1 MKKRNILF
9 APLVLLILL
18 IIVLAACAWQTS
30 DLQPVT
36 NADSTETAE
45 MEGLSEIG
53 GTESATG
60 EGSATQEAVSHGNE
74 IGGYVELVDALTAVG
89 ATVEPAGPVDQEFFE
104 PTGQLIKV
112 NGNDVQ
118 VFDYPDETARMSDS
132 DKISA
137 DGSTIGTSMITWVDQ
152 PNFWVKDRLIVL
164 FVGKDPEM
172 IGLLDNIL
180 GESITTH

>member
-1 MKKRNILF
+1 M
-9 APLVLLILL
+9 
-18 IIVLAACAWQTS
+18 
-30 DLQPVT
+30 
-36 NADSTETAE
+36 
-45 MEGLSEIG
+45 G
-53 GTESATG
+53 GIESATG
-60 EGSATQEAVSHGNE
+60 EGPTAQKAVSHGNE
-74 IGGYVELVDALTAVG
+74 IGGYVELVDTLTAVG
-89 ATVEPAGPVDQEFFE
+89 ATVEPAGPVDQEFFG

-118 VFDYPDETARMSDS
+118 VFDYSDETTQKWDS

-152 PNFWVKDRLIVL
+152 PNFWVKDRLIDL